1 MRTLSL
7 LVTLLAASCLNKA
20 SEAQSNF
27 KLTYQP
33 APIDN
38 PLKGLVPYQ
47 GDVRDRFPHSLEFNY
62 IPYSALVKNFDDYD
76 WQPLEQLLNDVASR
90 GHQAVIRIFLEY
102 PDKSDIIPP
111 FLINSGLKVHRYLN
125 TNTQPF
131 PPAQVETPDYEN
143 ANLRKSLKNFITAF
157 GKKYDGDPR
166 LGFIT
171 AGLLGTWGEWH
182 TYPREELFAS
192 KTVQNEVLSAYESA
206 FKITPVLLRYPA
218 GKNDEQKAPNAN
230 RNFGYHDDSFAWATL
245 HTGKQDEEWFFL
257 TALKQAGKLAQEKWK
272 THPIGGEIR
281 PEAWGIVFD
290 EQPSNPQVQDFQRC
304 VHETHVSWLMD
315 SGMFQKKQSTD
326 RIRRATDQVR
336 QMGYEFHIPLATL
349 QVAPLNSKSLN
360 STTSNSHTLNIEVKV
375 ENRGVAPF
383 YYPWKTEYALLASKT
398 NKPIT
403 TLQGNGL
410 LTELL
415 PNSPA
420 RTWRESFD
428 LNGLPA
434 GQYTLAIRVPN
445 AIPQGNPVRFANM
458 EQDRDA
464 PTWCSLGTI
473 SLPNHPPSSK

>member
-20 SEAQSNF
+20 SETQSNF

-102 PDKSDIIPP
+102 PDKSGIIPP

-143 ANLRKSLKNFITAF
+143 ADLRKSLKNFIAAF

-360 STTSNSHTLNIEVKV
+360 STTSTSHTLNIEVKV

-434 GQYTLAIRVPN
+434 GEYTLAIRVPN

>member
-102 PDKSDIIPP
+102 PDKSGIIPP

-143 ANLRKSLKNFITAF
+143 ANLRKSLKNFIAAF

-360 STTSNSHTLNIEVKV
+360 STTSSHTLNIEVKV